1 MSKFTGRNIKL
12 LLIVAAV
19 LVVLITGGAAVYL
32 SGIGAVDSD
41 DQETV
46 NVTIPSGS
54 GASAIIEILDEN
66 GLIKNKTCAKI
77 HARIG
82 GYDTL
87 QANSYVFSRSMTL
100 PEMLDAINTGDMQY
114 IYKNE
119 ISIIAGNTIYETAAQ
134 LEEKLPYSYD
144 EIINAWAD
152 QTYLK
157 TLIDKYWFITDDI
170 LDPEIL
176 YPLEGYFYPDT
187 YYATDDDSTIQ
198 DITEMFL
205 DRMDEVIT
213 PMKSDI
219 EKSGFTVHEF
229 LTLTS
234 IVTAE
239 GGDLEKDLP
248 LIAGVFINRLNSD
261 MSLGSDVT
269 VNYIYQQKVVNINQ
283 SQLDSDSKYNT
294 RKYAGLPPS
303 PICFVLD
310 SRMEAVLNYEETD
323 YLFFYGCPDGTV
335 LFAETLEEHN
345 KNAEENPWPS
355 GQ

>member
-1 MSKFTGRNIKL
+1 MSKFAGRNIKL

-119 ISIIAGNTIYETAAQ
+119 ISIIAGNTIYETAA
-134 LEEKLPYSYD
+134 
-144 EIINAWAD
+144 
-152 QTYLK
+152 
-157 TLIDKYWFITDDI
+157 
-170 LDPEIL
+170 
-176 YPLEGYFYPDT
+176 
-187 YYATDDDSTIQ
+187 
-198 DITEMFL
+198 
-205 DRMDEVIT
+205 
-213 PMKSDI
+213 
-219 EKSGFTVHEF
+219 
-229 LTLTS
+229 
-234 IVTAE
+234 
-239 GGDLEKDLP
+239 
-248 LIAGVFINRLNSD
+248 
-261 MSLGSDVT
+261 
-269 VNYIYQQKVVNINQ
+269 
-283 SQLDSDSKYNT
+283 
-294 RKYAGLPPS
+294 
-303 PICFVLD
+303 
-310 SRMEAVLNYEETD
+310 
-323 YLFFYGCPDGTV
+323 
-335 LFAETLEEHN
+335 
-345 KNAEENPWPS
+345 
-355 GQ
+355 

>member
-1 MSKFTGRNIKL
+1 MSKFAGRNIKL

-144 EIINAWAD
+144 EIINTWAD

-248 LIAGVFINRLNSD
+248 LIA
-261 MSLGSDVT
+261 
-269 VNYIYQQKVVNINQ
+269 
-283 SQLDSDSKYNT
+283 
-294 RKYAGLPPS
+294 
-303 PICFVLD
+303 
-310 SRMEAVLNYEETD
+310 
-323 YLFFYGCPDGTV
+323 
-335 LFAETLEEHN
+335 
-345 KNAEENPWPS
+345 
-355 GQ
+355 